1 MNNKLIIK
9 KGKHLSFLLRHDKDY
24 KFDNHG
30 YRDISDLVNNHGYTK
45 EEIDIIVSTNDKKR
59 YEYNID
65 KTKIRARQGHSIPIN
80 VDLKKEAPP
89 NVLYH
94 GTSTAFLDS
103 IYRNGI
109 KKMSRNFV
117 HLSNNMITAKNIG
130 KRHGKP
136 VILKIDSDKMNR
148 DGIIFYHSNNDV
160 WLTEYISPKYI
171 IESIYI

>member
-24 KFDNHG
+24 NFDNHG
-30 YRDISDLVNNHGYTK
+30 YREISDLIKNHGYTK
-45 EEIDIIVSTNDKKR
+45 EDIDIIVNTNDKNR
-59 YEYNID
+59 YEYNSD

-80 VDLKKEAPP
+80 VDLKTEIPP
-89 NVLYH
+89 NELYH
-94 GTSTAFLDS
+94 GTTTLFLDS
-103 IYRNGI
+103 IYKDGI

-117 HLSNNMITAKNIG
+117 HLSNDVNTAKKVG
-130 KRHGKP
+130 ARHGNP
-136 VILKIDSDKMNR
+136 VILKIDSHQMSD
-148 DGIIFYHSNNDV
+148 DGIIFYHSNNDI